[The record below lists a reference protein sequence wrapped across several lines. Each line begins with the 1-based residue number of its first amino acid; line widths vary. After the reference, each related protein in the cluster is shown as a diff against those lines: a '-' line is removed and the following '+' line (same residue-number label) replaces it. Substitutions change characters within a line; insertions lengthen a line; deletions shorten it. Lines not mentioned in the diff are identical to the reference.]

1 MLLESRYIRNLL
13 NTTVLTLPYKSH
25 DLQSSINRWDPP
37 KTYPFSMNPFPALI
51 ILLLGLM
58 MSSHHQASEISTMVH
73 KQWGTLLV
81 GFAIVRS
88 LTYLLTYISP
98 PSSYLPSRPPT
109 EVVAAFCLISGGV
122 IFMASNKDTVGA
134 MEKYELNA
142 MFAFT
147 VTMGFTAFLLA
158 WTITMLAV
166 KGLAVRKKRVAL
178 FPPPSYQNAEQHL

>member
-1 MLLESRYIRNLL
+1 
-13 NTTVLTLPYKSH
+13 
-25 DLQSSINRWDPP
+25 
-37 KTYPFSMNPFPALI
+37 
-51 ILLLGLM
+51 
-58 MSSHHQASEISTMVH
+58 
-73 KQWGTLLV
+73 
-81 GFAIVRS
+81 
-88 LTYLLTYISP
+88 
-98 PSSYLPSRPPT
+98 
-109 EVVAAFCLISGGV
+109 
-122 IFMASNKDTVGA
+122 MASNKDTVGA